1 VGKVYI
7 QQDRAYT
14 TVGHH
19 AAGAWPR
26 HLDMEMSGS
35 GVVFQRPTYRQIKLL
50 GDERLSRLVWMN
62 FTEWAG
68 QNHAGPQVG

>member
-35 GVVFQRPTYRQIKLL
+35 GVVFQHPTYRQIKLL
-50 GDERLSRLVWMN
+50 GDE
-62 FTEWAG
+62 
-68 QNHAGPQVG
+68 